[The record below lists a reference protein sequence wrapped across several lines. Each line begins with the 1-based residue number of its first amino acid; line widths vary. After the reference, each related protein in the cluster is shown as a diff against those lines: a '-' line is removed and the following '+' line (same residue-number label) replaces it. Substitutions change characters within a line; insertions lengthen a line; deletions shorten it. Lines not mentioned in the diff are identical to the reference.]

1 MTTLLKTV
9 SDIKKALKNCEH
21 DIGFVPTMGALH
33 AGHISLLKTCKE
45 ECKTSIVSI
54 FVNPMQFSPG
64 EDYEKYPRTL
74 EDDLKIC
81 KENNIDY
88 VFAPEI
94 NEVFFNE
101 NEEKIIP
108 PDSLTKMLCGLSR
121 RDFFPGVAT
130 VVKRLLDIIQPDY
143 AFFGEKDL
151 QQLYA
156 IRWLVK
162 EYKLPVFIRGCPI
175 IREKSGL
182 ACSSRNK
189 YLNDKEKDI
198 ASNLYKSLQH
208 ARRNIRSGMF
218 SANKASMESLIYL
231 SQFPEIK
238 VEYFEARS
246 KDTLEKVN
254 DEKSDGF
261 YFLLAAKVGE
271 VRLID
276 NIEV

>member
-1 MTTLLKTV
+1 MTTLLKTA

-21 DIGFVPTMGALH
+21 GIGFVPTMGALH

-54 FVNPMQFSPG
+54 FVNPLQFSPG
-64 EDYEKYPRTL
+64 EDFEKYPRTL

-88 VFAPEI
+88 VFAPEVKEI
-94 NEVFFNE
+94 YLKE

-108 PDSLTKMLCGLSR
+108 PESLTKMLCGLSR
-121 RDFFPGVAT
+121 KDFFPGVAT
-130 VVKRLLDIIQPDY
+130 VVKKLLDIVQPDY

-151 QQLYA
+151 QQLYT

-162 EYKLPVFIRGCPI
+162 EFKLPVFVRACPI
-175 IREKSGL
+175 VREKSGL
-182 ACSSRNK
+182 AYSSRNK
-189 YLNDKEKDI
+189 YLTEKEKEI
-198 ASNLYKSLQH
+198 ASNLYKALQH
-208 ARRNIRSGMF
+208 ARRNTRSGMF
-218 SANKASMESLIYL
+218 SPSKSSIESLIYL

-246 KDTLEKVN
+246 KDTLEKVS
-254 DEKSDGF
+254 DTKSDGF
-261 YFLLAAKVGE
+261 YFLIAAKIGD

>member
-1 MTTLLKTV
+1 MTTLLKTA

-21 DIGFVPTMGALH
+21 DVGFVPTMGALH

-54 FVNPMQFSPG
+54 FVNPLQFSPG
-64 EDYEKYPRTL
+64 EDFEKYPRTL
-74 EDDLKIC
+74 DDDLKIC
-81 KENNIDY
+81 RENNIDY

-94 NEVFFNE
+94 KEIYLKE
-101 NEEKIIP
+101 NEEKITP

-121 RDFFPGVAT
+121 KDFFPGVAT
-130 VVKRLLDIIQPDY
+130 VVKKLLDIIQPDY

-151 QQLYA
+151 QQLYT

-162 EYKLPVFIRGCPI
+162 EFKLPVFIRGCPI
-175 IREKSGL
+175 IREKNGL

-189 YLNDKEKDI
+189 YLSEKEKEI

-208 ARRNIRSGMF
+208 ARRNVKSGIF
-218 SANKASMESLIYL
+218 SANKASIESLIYL

-238 VEYFEARS
+238 VEYFEARA
-246 KDTLEKVN
+246 KDTLEKVS
-254 DEKSDGF
+254 DTTLDGF
-261 YFLLAAKVGE
+261 YFLIAAKIGN